1 MPSHRRKAEPN
12 ATGPLDTY
20 AEQRLVSVTKPVSG
34 FSPDT
39 VRALVPDGW
48 HIQWFD
54 PVARHAWRGWGA
66 AAVLRGDPAD
76 RFADIQRQAQ
86 SLFGDAVCRG
96 PGPGPRLAG
105 GFSFSSGYLS
115 DKVWQSFAPGC
126 FVLPHF
132 QHELAEDQEWL
143 TINVLVDSGVNPQDA
158 VTHCCEILSDLD
170 RNGASLQPV
179 VPARGTGV
187 STSTSHTIENPVTK
201 AEWHCM
207 IGEALDR
214 IRASQ
219 INKVAL
225 ARMRELNFTQPPDTN
240 RALARLATRY
250 SACYRFLF
258 QQEDG
263 SVFLGA
269 SPELLCALDG
279 SRLHTMALAGTAP
292 CHRSAEADRNV
303 RRELLSSAKNWHE
316 HRIVVDNL
324 LARLHEF
331 KAIPDQ
337 DLHTGILSLH
347 NVHHLHTP
355 ISATP
360 QAARHVLEWLE
371 HLHPTAALGG
381 DPANQ
386 AMSLIDA
393 LERQPRGWYAAPFGL
408 FDRFGHGTFC
418 VGIRSAVIHKAR
430 AWLFA
435 GAGIVSGSRP
445 DPEWDE
451 TEWKFQPM
459 YQALT
464 AQS

>member
-1 MPSHRRKAEPN
+1 M
-12 ATGPLDTY
+12 DTY
-20 AEQRLVSVTKPVSG
+20 AEQRLVSVTKLVSG

-39 VRALVPDGW
+39 VRALVPDAW

-54 PVARHAWRGWGA
+54 PVAQYALRGWGA

-76 RFADIQRQAQ
+76 RFADIQRQAEA
-86 SLFGDAVCRG
+86 LFGDAVCRG
-96 PGPGPRLAG
+96 PGRGPRLAG

-132 QHELAEDQEWL
+132 QHELAEDREWL
-143 TINVLVDSGVNPQDA
+143 TINVLVDSGVDTQEA

-170 RNGASLQPV
+170 RNGANPRQVAPSRC
-179 VPARGTGV
+179 AGGSR
-187 STSTSHTIENPVTK
+187 STLHTVENPVAKT
-201 AEWHCM
+201 EWHCM
-207 IGEALDR
+207 VGKALDR
-214 IRASQ
+214 IRAGQ
-219 INKVAL
+219 ISKVAL
-225 ARMRELNFTQPPDTN
+225 ARMRELNFSQPPDTH
-240 RALARLATRY
+240 RALACLAPRY

-258 QQEDG
+258 HQEDG

-279 SRLHTMALAGTAP
+279 GRLHTMALAGTAP
-292 CHRSAEADRNV
+292 RRQSAEADWNA
-303 RRELLSSAKNWHE
+303 RRELSSSAKNRHE

-324 LARLHEF
+324 IARLHEF
-331 KAIPDQ
+331 EAIPDK

-347 NVHHLHTP
+347 NVHHLQTLV
-355 ISATP
+355 SATP
-360 QAARHVLEWLE
+360 RTGRHVLQWLE

-381 DPANQ
+381 DPADQ
-386 AMSLIDA
+386 AISLIDE

-418 VGIRSAVIHKAR
+418 VGIRSAVIHKTR

-435 GAGIVSGSRP
+435 GAGIVTGSRP
-445 DPEWDE
+445 ELEWDE

-459 YQALT
+459 HQALT
-464 AQS
+464 AH

>member
-1 MPSHRRKAEPN
+1 M
-12 ATGPLDTY
+12 
-20 AEQRLVSVTKPVSG
+20 
-34 FSPDT
+34 
-39 VRALVPDGW
+39 VRALVPDAW
-48 HIQWFD
+48 QIQWFD
-54 PVARHAWRGWGA
+54 PVARHALKGWGA

-76 RFADIQRQAQ
+76 RFADIQRQAEL
-86 SLFGDAVCRG
+86 LFGDAVCRG
-96 PGPGPRLAG
+96 PGRGPCLAG
-105 GFSFSSGYLS
+105 GFSFSNGYLS

-132 QHELAEDQEWL
+132 QHELVEDRERL
-143 TINVLVDSGVNPQDA
+143 TINVLVDAGVDTQEA
-158 VTHCCEILSDLD
+158 VTHCCEILRGLD
-170 RNGASLQPV
+170 RDGANPRQVTPSRC
-179 VPARGTGV
+179 AGA
-187 STSTSHTIENPVTK
+187 STSTLHTVENPVTK
-201 AEWHCM
+201 LEWNCM
-207 IGEALDR
+207 VGKALDR
-214 IRASQ
+214 IRGGQ
-219 INKVAL
+219 ISKVAL

-240 RALARLATRY
+240 RALACLAPHY

-258 QQEDG
+258 HQEDG

-279 SRLHTMALAGTAP
+279 GRLHTMALAGTAP
-292 CHRSAEADRNV
+292 RHQTTEADGNA
-303 RRELLSSAKNWHE
+303 RRELLSSNKNQHE

-331 KAIPDQ
+331 TAIPDQ

-355 ISATP
+355 VSATP
-360 QAARHVLEWLE
+360 RAARHVLEWLE

-381 DPANQ
+381 DPTEQ
-386 AMSLIDA
+386 AMFLIDE
-393 LERQPRGWYAAPFGL
+393 LESQPRGWYAAPFGV

-435 GAGIVSGSRP
+435 GAGIVAGSRP
-445 DPEWDE
+445 ELEWDE

-459 YQALT
+459 HQALT